1 MKYDIFY
8 CSLLWI
14 MYICIIICWVVN
26 IIEVFKFCEN
36 NDNVKGVDG
45 LLYNKV
51 SFI

>member
-1 MKYDIFY
+1 
-8 CSLLWI
+8 